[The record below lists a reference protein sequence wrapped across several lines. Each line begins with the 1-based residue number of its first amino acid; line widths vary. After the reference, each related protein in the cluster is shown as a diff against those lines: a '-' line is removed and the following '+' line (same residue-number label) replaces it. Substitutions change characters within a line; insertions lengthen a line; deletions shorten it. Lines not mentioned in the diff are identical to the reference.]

1 MPLMVNI
8 EFQQFPSEINIFLV
22 FHVNINTIFCMIKN
36 VDFIEFFNR
45 KKWLK
50 ISLNLLSH

>member
-8 EFQQFPSEINIFLV
+8 ECQQFPSKINIFLV

-36 VDFIEFFNR
+36 VDFIEFFNL